1 MNLMKTM
8 HIVRNLGL
16 VIGAMALSAPIAW
29 AQQQQPDQSGQPVP
43 PSQPIP
49 AYHSPLASAANAQ
62 DQGNADS
69 EKLLP
74 DTTALTGIQDLSLG
88 MPATNHSYWQPH
100 VDVSSA
106 VDSNPLTANGGTG
119 WTTFTSVSGG
129 IDLHRNSGNSMLT
142 LSYVGG
148 GSFSNDSSVSN
159 GILQGLNF
167 SERLSYR
174 RYVLSFFDQ
183 LMYAPQTS
191 FGAAGIPNGP
201 TLPGGGTLGF
211 GNGYTPGQ
219 SVLTARGQR
228 LTNFSGG
235 EMDVLLTP
243 RTSLTFVGG
252 YSLLNSSDDS
262 QLNYGNV
269 ILSAGYNYQLS
280 RQNTIGLSYQYSSF
294 NYSNFNQS
302 IKNNII
308 SASFG
313 RRITG
318 KLAFQASGGPD
329 IALIRMPL
337 TAPPGTAGVE
347 AASSST
353 GYMTQVYA
361 SISAALQ
368 YQLKRA
374 SISAAYNHGVSGG
387 SGVLAGAITDNFT
400 GTVSRQVSRTFNV
413 SGNAGYSRNRG
424 IQIVG
429 TTAPTNE
436 TFDYWF
442 AGANVSH
449 PLGRTMNV
457 FLSYQLQYQNTGA
470 SVCTGPGCAGSLTRN
485 QVIFGFGWRKQPIP
499 F

>member
-1 MNLMKTM
+1 
-8 HIVRNLGL
+8 
-16 VIGAMALSAPIAW
+16 
-29 AQQQQPDQSGQPVP
+29 
-43 PSQPIP
+43 
-49 AYHSPLASAANAQ
+49 
-62 DQGNADS
+62 
-69 EKLLP
+69 
-74 DTTALTGIQDLSLG
+74 
-88 MPATNHSYWQPH
+88 
-100 VDVSSA
+100 
-106 VDSNPLTANGGTG
+106 
-119 WTTFTSVSGG
+119 
-129 IDLHRNSGNSMLT
+129 MLT

-159 GILQGLNF
+159 GVLQGLNF

-183 LMYAPQTS
+183 LMYAPQTA

-211 GNGYTPGQ
+211 GNGFTPGQ

-252 YSLLNSSDDS
+252 YSLLKSSEDS
-262 QLNYGNV
+262 QLDYGEV
-269 ILSAGYNYQLS
+269 IFSAGYNYQLS
-280 RQNTIGLSYQYSSF
+280 RQNTIGFSYQYSAF
-294 NYSNFNQS
+294 NYSNFDQS

-308 SASFG
+308 SVSFG

-374 SISAAYNHGVSGG
+374 SISAAYNHGVTPG

-400 GTVSRQVSRTFNV
+400 STVSRQVSRTFNV
-413 SGNAGYSRNRG
+413 SGNVGFSRNHG

-449 PLGRTMNV
+449 PLGRTMNI
-457 FLSYQLQYQNTGA
+457 FLGYQFQYQNTGA
-470 SVCTGPGCAGSLTRN
+470 SVCNGPGCAGSVTRN
-485 QVIFGFGWRKQPIP
+485 QVIFGFGWHKQPIP

>member
-1 MNLMKTM
+1 VVMMKTM
-8 HIVRNLGL
+8 HIIMNMCLA
-16 VIGAMALSAPIAW
+16 IGAVALSVPIAC
-29 AQQQQPDQSGQPVP
+29 AQQQQPDQSGQPTQ

-49 AYHSPLASAANAQ
+49 AYHSPLASAANSAQ
-62 DQGNADS
+62 DDANADS
-69 EKLLP
+69 QKLLP

-88 MPATNHSYWQPH
+88 VPATNHSYWQPH
-100 VDVSSA
+100 VDLSST
-106 VDSNPLTANGGTG
+106 VDSNPLAGNGQTG

-142 LSYVGG
+142 LDYVGG
-148 GSFSNDSSVSN
+148 GSFSNDGSVSN

-183 LMYAPQTS
+183 FLYAPQTA

-201 TLPGGGTLGF
+201 TLPGGGTFGF

-219 SVLTARGQR
+219 TILTARGQR
-228 LTNFSGG
+228 VTNFSGG

-252 YSLLNSSDDS
+252 YSLLDSLDDS

-269 ILSAGYNYQLS
+269 IFTAGYNYQFS
-280 RQNTIGLSYQYSSF
+280 RQNTIGLSYQFSSF
-294 NYSNFNQS
+294 NYSNFDQS

-308 SASFG
+308 FVSYG

-337 TAPPGTAGVE
+337 TPTTGTGGETGTPA
-347 AASSST
+347 

-361 SISAALQ
+361 SINSALQ
-368 YQLKRA
+368 YQLRRVA
-374 SISAAYNHGVSGG
+374 ISAAYNHGVTGG
-387 SGVLAGAITDNFT
+387 SGVLAGAVTDNFT
-400 GTVSRQVSRTFNV
+400 GTVGKQVARTFNV
-413 SGNAGYSRNRG
+413 GWNIGYSRNRG
-424 IQIVG
+424 IQVNG
-429 TTAPTNE
+429 TTTANE

-442 AGANVSH
+442 TGVNVSH

-457 FLSYQLQYQNTGA
+457 FLNYQLQYQNTGA
-470 SVCTGPGCAGSLTRN
+470 SVCTVPGCATSVTRN
-485 QVIFGFGWRKQPIP
+485 QITFGFGWHKQPIP

>member
-1 MNLMKTM
+1 MRIALD
-8 HIVRNLGL
+8 IYLL
-16 VIGAMALSAPIAW
+16 IGAMVLGVPIAW
-29 AQQQQPDQSGQPVP
+29 AQQQEPDQSSQPAQ

-49 AYHSPLASAANAQ
+49 AYHSPLASAADNAQ
-62 DQGNADS
+62 ETGNADS

-74 DTTALTGIQDLSLG
+74 DTTALTGIQDFSLG

-100 VDVSSA
+100 VDLSST
-106 VDSNPLTANGGTG
+106 VDSNPLVANGQAG
-119 WTTFTSVSGG
+119 WTVFTSISGG
-129 IDLHRNSGNSMLT
+129 VDLHRNSGNSMLN

-148 GSFSNDSSVSN
+148 GSFSNEGGVSD
-159 GILQGLNF
+159 GVLQGLNF

-183 LMYAPQTS
+183 LMYAPQTA

-201 TLPGGGTLGF
+201 TLPGLGF

-219 SVLTARGQR
+219 SILTARGQR
-228 LTNFSGG
+228 LTNFSAG

-252 YSLLNSSDDS
+252 YQLLDSIDDP
-262 QLNYGNV
+262 QANYGEA
-269 ILSAGYNYQLS
+269 IFSAGYNYQLS
-280 RQNTIGLSYQYSSF
+280 RQNTVGLSYQYSDI
-294 NYSNFNQS
+294 NYRNITQS

-308 SASFG
+308 SVAFG

-329 IALIRMPL
+329 IVLIRMPL
-337 TAPPGTAGVE
+337 TLPPATSGGE
-347 AASSST
+347 AVSTTT

-361 SISAALQ
+361 SINAAVQ
-368 YQLKRA
+368 YQLRQV
-374 SISAAYNHGVSGG
+374 STSAAYTHGITGG
-387 SGVLAGAITDNFT
+387 SGVLAGAVTDNFT
-400 GTVSRQVSRTFNV
+400 GSVSRQFSRTFNV
-413 SGNAGYSRNRG
+413 GWNVGYSRNRG
-424 IQIVG
+424 IQIAG
-429 TTAPTNE
+429 TTAANE

-449 PLGRTMNV
+449 PLGRTMNI
-457 FLSYQLQYQNTGA
+457 FLGYQFQYQNTGA
-470 SVCTGPGCAGSLTRN
+470 SVCNGPGCAGSVTRN
-485 QVIFGFGWRKQPIP
+485 QVIFGFGWHKQPIP

>member
-1 MNLMKTM
+1 MKTM
-8 HIVRNLGL
+8 HILRNLGL
-16 VIGAMALSAPIAW
+16 AIGAMALSVPIAW
-29 AQQQQPDQSGQPVP
+29 AQQQEPDQSGQPAQ

-49 AYHSPLASAANAQ
+49 AYHSPLASAANPQ
-62 DQGNADS
+62 DQENADS
-69 EKLLP
+69 ERLLP

-100 VDVSSA
+100 VDASSA
-106 VDSNPLTANGGTG
+106 IDSNPLSANGQAGLTA
-119 WTTFTSVSGG
+119 FASVSGG

-142 LSYVGG
+142 LSYIGG
-148 GSFSNDSSVSN
+148 GSFSNDSDVSN

-183 LMYAPQTS
+183 LMYAPQTA

-294 NYSNFNQS
+294 NYSNFDQS

-337 TAPPGTAGVE
+337 TAPPGTAG
-347 AASSST
+347 ASTSS

-368 YQLKRA
+368 YQLRQT
-374 SISAAYNHGVSGG
+374 SISAAYNHGISGG

-400 GTVSRQVSRTFNV
+400 GTVSRQVSRAFNV

-424 IQIVG
+424 IQVVG
-429 TTAPTNE
+429 ITTPANE

-449 PLGRTMNV
+449 PLGRTMNI

-485 QVIFGFGWRKQPIP
+485 QVIFGFGWHKQPIP

>member
-1 MNLMKTM
+1 MKTM
-8 HIVRNLGL
+8 RCALKISLA
-16 VIGAMALSAPIAW
+16 IGALVLSVPIAW
-29 AQQQQPDQSGQPVP
+29 AQQQEPDQSGQPTQ

-49 AYHSPLASAANAQ
+49 AYHSPLASQADNGQ
-62 DQGNADS
+62 DQANADS
-69 EKLLP
+69 QKLLP

-88 MPATNHSYWQPH
+88 VPAVNHSYWQPH
-100 VDVSSA
+100 VDLSSG
-106 VDSNPLTANGGTG
+106 VDSNPLIANGQAG
-119 WTTFTSVSGG
+119 WTTFASVSGG
-129 IDLHRNSGNSMLT
+129 VDLHKNSGNSMLT
-142 LSYVGG
+142 LSYIGG

-183 LMYAPQTS
+183 LMYAPQTA

-211 GNGYTPGQ
+211 GNGFSPGQ

-252 YSLLNSSDDS
+252 YSLLNSPDDS
-262 QLNYGNV
+262 QLNYGEV
-269 ILSAGYNYQLS
+269 FFSAGYNYQLS
-280 RQNTIGLSYQYSSF
+280 RQNTVGLSYQFSAF

-308 SASFG
+308 LASFG

-337 TAPPGTAGVE
+337 TTPTGTAGTE
-347 AASSST
+347 ATSPT
-353 GYMTQVYA
+353 GYMTQIYA
-361 SISAALQ
+361 SINAAVQ

-374 SISAAYNHGVSGG
+374 SLSAAYNHGITGG
-387 SGVLAGAITDNFT
+387 SGVLAGSVTDTFT
-400 GTVSRQVSRTFNV
+400 GTV
-413 SGNAGYSRNRG
+413 G
-424 IQIVG
+424 
-429 TTAPTNE
+429 
-436 TFDYWF
+436 
-442 AGANVSH
+442 
-449 PLGRTMNV
+449 
-457 FLSYQLQYQNTGA
+457 
-470 SVCTGPGCAGSLTRN
+470 
-485 QVIFGFGWRKQPIP
+485 
-499 F
+499 